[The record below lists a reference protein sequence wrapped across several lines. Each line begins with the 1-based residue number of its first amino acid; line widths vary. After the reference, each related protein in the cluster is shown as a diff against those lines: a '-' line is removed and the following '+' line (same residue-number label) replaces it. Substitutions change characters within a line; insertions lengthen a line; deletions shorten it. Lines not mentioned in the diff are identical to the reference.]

1 MSNVL
6 AVGAHPDDLE
16 LGCFGSLCLHK
27 KNGDKLFGL
36 IMTNGEKGGNPELR
50 KKESTVSAKAIG
62 MELEFGN
69 FSDGYL
75 PNNIDV
81 ISLIEN
87 VIEKHEIDIVYT
99 TSTNDRHQDH
109 RNIGLSVQ
117 VSARNVSEVYAYET
131 TSCTNEFNPI
141 LYVDITSVIDS
152 KRDCLKKHVT
162 QEHRV
167 YVKNYDVY
175 NKYRALRINAIEN
188 YYEAFEVLKIVR

>member
-1 MSNVL
+1 MANGL

-16 LGCFGSLCLHK
+16 LGCFGSLCLH
-27 KNGDKLFGL
+27 NIAGDKVFGL
-36 IMTNGEKGGNPELR
+36 IMTNGEKGGNPDLR
-50 KKESTVSAKAIG
+50 TKESLESAGRINMKLG
-62 MELEFGN
+62 FGN
-69 FSDGYL
+69 FLDGYI

-87 VIEKHEIDIVYT
+87 FIKKHDIDIVYT
-99 TSTNDRHQDH
+99 TSINDRHQDH

-131 TSCTNEFNPI
+131 TSCTNEFNPK

-152 KRDCLKKHVT
+152 KRDCLKEHVT
-162 QEHRV
+162 QEHKI

-175 NKYRALRINAIEN
+175 NKYRALKINRIEN

>member
-1 MSNVL
+1 MANVL

-27 KNGDKLFGL
+27 KKGDKLFGL

-50 KKESTVSAKAIG
+50 KKESIESAKTID
-62 MELEFGN
+62 MKLEFGN

-75 PNNIDV
+75 PNNIEV

-87 VIEKHEIDIVYT
+87 FIKKHEISIVYT
-99 TSTNDRHQDH
+99 TSMNDRHQDH
-109 RNIGLSVQ
+109 KNIGLSVQ
-117 VSARNVSEVYAYET
+117 VSARNVNEVYAYET
-131 TSCTNEFNPI
+131 TSCTNEFNPK
-141 LYVDITSVIDS
+141 LYVDITSMIDK
-152 KRDCLKKHVT
+152 KRSCLEKHVT
-162 QEHRV
+162 QEHRI

-175 NKYRALRINAIEN
+175 NKYRALKINAIEN